1 MAANSDTQSRVV
13 ALRLE
18 QSLAERVER
27 AAEADQRTIG
37 NAVRLLVIRGLGE
50 YEREVM
56 GAASAD
62 GRPAKEV
69 SL

>member
-1 MAANSDTQSRVV
+1 M
-13 ALRLE
+13 
-18 QSLAERVER
+18 AERVER